1 MRSRASLVIIVC
13 LALAGSAAAQQT
25 GSISGTV
32 FDATGAPVAG
42 ASVRVNGD
50 QLPAGRTT
58 TTTDRGTYSF
68 ALLLAGQYVL
78 EAEKPGTGST
88 RRTVLVE
95 VDRDTQLDLAIGISV
110 EEAVVIT
117 AVTPIVDIR
126 STEVNFNFTDQY
138 LQTIPLERTY
148 RGLFQLIPGVADNR
162 SSVGPAAGGTRQ
174 DNAYLIDGVNITNPG
189 FGYLSTEVNE
199 LDIEE
204 VNIKRAGISA
214 EFGRTAGA
222 VTNAVTRSGTN
233 RLTGTA
239 RIDWLPEGLIG
250 ELKDDAFRDPLLTT
264 VVSPSVSGGGP
275 VMKDKLFWYASAR
288 YFGETRGDLVNKVNQ
303 TLPDQDRTGHE
314 LYGKITA
321 TSARHLINVAYRD
334 RPNSIENA
342 GLTPDTAPSVGTTTD
357 NSSRVATATWGYFLT
372 GRSSIEARYL
382 YMKENNEDVP
392 VTDLGY
398 LPTWNPNDLS
408 RMGLY
413 QDPLQANVLTGGA
426 EYANTANYQRHEVR
440 ATYSQFLDFGNTR
453 HEIKV
458 GGGYEFGE
466 EKLARLAN
474 GWGSLA
480 QITVGGRPLI
490 RARYYFQQPA
500 QLGQG
505 RTWALFVQ
513 DNIAV
518 GTRLTVNAGLLAN
531 RDAFVQDLEGSG
543 GCPTGLTLTGGAAPY
558 TSDGDRCTFLRFGYT
573 DELQPRFGVNFNL
586 REGKS
591 DKVYVNWGRF
601 YNMDQKSSGRSLA
614 PRRIYQREARYDLA
628 GTLVSDLPRASTTGK
643 LIDPDLQPIF
653 NDEFL
658 AGYAT
663 PIRGEWGLDVFYIY
677 RNTDQFMEDV
687 PSVLPD
693 TGPYAA
699 ANLPC
704 ARFEACQGADAKRT
718 YHAFTVEL
726 SRRLVRKWSANA
738 SYTWSRFEGNFD
750 LDYSRDAA
758 VFNTSSFIQDG
769 PGTNVEEPNRFGPL
783 SQDRPHVFKL
793 FSSWVPTDAFTAGA
807 YLRVQSGT
815 PWNARARDWE
825 GAVLNYLEPAG
836 AHRNPTWTNLDLLA
850 SYRLRLSGR
859 VDVSF
864 EGRLLNVFGNQ
875 TRLSTDP
882 QQYLDLNTID
892 DPPYFAPYTEPNPFY
907 GAANQY
913 APPRRLVLG
922 ASTRF

>member
-1 MRSRASLVIIVC
+1 MGSRLCVLAACCVLFAS
-13 LALAGSAAAQQT
+13 SAAAQQT
-25 GSISGTV
+25 GSISGAV
-32 FDATGAPVAG
+32 FDAAGAPVPD
-42 ASVRVNGD
+42 ASVRVSGD
-50 QLPAGRTT
+50 PMPAGRTAT
-58 TTTDRGTYSF
+58 TTERGTYSF
-68 ALLLAGQYVL
+68 SLLLPGQYVL
-78 EAEKPGTGST
+78 EAEKPGVGST

-95 VDRDTQLDLAIGISV
+95 VDRDTQLDLAIGVSV
-110 EEAVVIT
+110 EETLLVT
-117 AVTPIVDIR
+117 AVTPIVDLR
-126 STEVNFNFTDQY
+126 STEVNFNFKDEY
-138 LQTIPLERTY
+138 LQTLPLERTY
-148 RGLFQLIPGVADNR
+148 RGLIQLIPGVAENR
-162 SSVGPAAGGTRQ
+162 STVGPAAGGTRQ

-199 LDIEE
+199 LDITE

-233 RLTGTA
+233 RLSGAA
-239 RIDWLPEGLIG
+239 RFDWLPEGLIG
-250 ELKDDAFRDPLLTT
+250 DLKDNAFRDPLLTT
-264 VVSPSVSGGGP
+264 VVSPGISVGGP
-275 VMKDKLFWYASAR
+275 VLKDRLFWYGSAR
-288 YFGETRGDLVNKVNQ
+288 YFSETRGDRVNKLDQV
-303 TLPDQDRTGHE
+303 LPDQDRTGHE
-314 LYGKITA
+314 LYGKLTVA
-321 TSARHLINVAYRD
+321 SARHLVNVGYRD
-334 RPNSIENA
+334 RPNDVENA
-342 GLTPDTAPSVGTTTD
+342 GLTFDTAAAVGTTTD

-372 GRSSIEARYL
+372 DRSSIETRYL

-392 VTDLGY
+392 VTSLGY
-398 LPTWNPNDLS
+398 LPPWNPNSLS
-408 RMGLY
+408 SMGLY
-413 QDPLQANVLTGGA
+413 EDPLQANLLTGGA
-426 EYANTANYQRHEVR
+426 EYANTANYQRHEIR

-453 HEIKV
+453 HELKA

-466 EKLARLAN
+466 EALARLAN

-480 QITVGGRPLI
+480 QITAGGRPLI

-500 QLGQG
+500 QRGQG

-513 DNIAV
+513 DNIAI
-518 GTRLTVNAGLLAN
+518 GSRLTVNAGLLAN
-531 RDAFVQDLEGSG
+531 RDDFVQDLEGSG
-543 GCPTGLTLTGGAAPY
+543 GCPTDLTLTGGAALY
-558 TSDGDRCTFLRFGYT
+558 KSDGDRCTFLRFGYG
-573 DELQPRFGVNFNL
+573 DEIQPRVGINYNL

-643 LIDPDLQPIF
+643 LIDPDVKPIY

-663 PIRGEWGLDVFYIY
+663 PIRGEWGLDLFYIY
-677 RNTDQFMEDV
+677 RNTDQFIEDV

-704 ARFEACQGADAKRT
+704 ARFAACEGADAKRT
-718 YHAFTVEL
+718 YHALTFEL
-726 SRRLVRKWSANA
+726 SRRLVRTWSANA

-750 LDYSRDAA
+750 LDYSRLEP

-769 PGTNVEEPNRFGPL
+769 PGTNVQEPNRFGPL

-793 FSSWVPTDAFTAGA
+793 FSTWLPTDAFTAGA

-836 AHRNPTWTNLDLLA
+836 AHRNPVWTNLDLLA
-850 SYRLRLSGR
+850 SYRVRFAGR
-859 VDVSF
+859 ADVTF
-864 EGRLLNVFGNQ
+864 EGRLLNAFGNQ

-892 DPPYFAPYTEPNPFY
+892 DPPYFGPYTDPNPFF
-907 GAANQY
+907 GTADQY
-913 APPRRLVLG
+913 APPRRLVL
-922 ASTRF
+922 AVSSRF